1 MEDCKVGL
9 TSKAKLDL
17 WLNKSWSWGAC
28 YLPDYLAALLNF
40 TPQLLVVQAV
50 TKLFQA
56 FLNVFTGA
64 SLPLIDSQCS
74 NNTVKRQI
82 SNLCLQMHESHFILT
97 LKYLLMT
104 FRRIPICFFLMRVQ
118 FILLYQPQMIEN
130 LSSIWISIHIQSK
143 SIQNYSPE

>member
-9 TSKAKLDL
+9 TSEAKLDL

-74 NNTVKRQI
+74 NNTVKKQI
-82 SNLCLQMHESHFILT
+82 SNLLSSNAWVTFYPHSEISAYDFPKNPYLLLSHESAIYT
-97 LKYLLMT
+97 
-104 FRRIPICFFLMRVQ
+104 V
-118 FILLYQPQMIEN
+118 
-130 LSSIWISIHIQSK
+130 ISASDDREFK
-143 SIQNYSPE
+143 